1 MGKFCELLR
10 EYKRTAVFSREE
22 ASLLET
28 GEQVRVN
35 SIHHE
40 MCKIYKI
47 KCFSVTKRFVIYL
60 GEVGLIA

>member
-10 EYKRTAVFSREE
+10 SYKGAAAFRREE

-28 GEQVRVN
+28 EEQVMIN

-40 MCKIYKI
+40 VCKIYKI